1 MTPLKPNNRQ
11 APMKNRLNENGL
23 SRELGWFSAATVV
36 VANMVGT
43 GIFTTSGLIMK
54 QLGDPVLLLWCWA
67 AGGVFALC
75 GALCYGELGA
85 RFPNAGGEYVY
96 LREAFGTW
104 AGFLSGWISL
114 IVGFSAPI
122 AASAMAFSTYLFTM
136 MGIDGGSGAVW
147 TISSIR
153 VFVLGW
159 HSMVAIAVI
168 LVFTFI
174 HYHSLR
180 YGARVQNALTT
191 FKVAIILAFIVLAAG
206 TGDGAQAAST
216 APTVWGNLFGGPFAV
231 SLIFVTFAYSGWNAA
246 SYLGGEILHPR
257 RNLPLSLIAG
267 TLVVTALYMGL
278 NAVFLRALTPEQMA
292 GVVDVSAKAA
302 SALWGPATGRWVAG
316 AIALGLLSVLSAMI
330 MTGPRVYFAMAR
342 DGVFFQVF
350 GRLSRVHR
358 TPAWSI
364 FLQAGIGVLMVVTAS
379 FETLLIY
386 IGFTLSLSAAA
397 TVAGLVWLRRR
408 SSLTTT
414 GYRTWGYPVT
424 PLLFIAGNLWIV
436 VFTLRSRMLPGVFGA
451 ATIGLGALLYRF
463 FRQRSRD

>member
-1 MTPLKPNNRQ
+1 
-11 APMKNRLNENGL
+11 
-23 SRELGWFSAATVV
+23 
-36 VANMVGT
+36 
-43 GIFTTSGLIMK
+43 
-54 QLGDPVLLLWCWA
+54 
-67 AGGVFALC
+67 
-75 GALCYGELGA
+75 
-85 RFPNAGGEYVY
+85 
-96 LREAFGTW
+96 
-104 AGFLSGWISL
+104 
-114 IVGFSAPI
+114 
-122 AASAMAFSTYLFTM
+122 
-136 MGIDGGSGAVW
+136 
-147 TISSIR
+147 
-153 VFVLGW
+153 
-159 HSMVAIAVI
+159 MVAIAVI

-191 FKVAIILAFIVLAAG
+191 FKVAIILAFIVSAAG

-216 APTVWGNLFGGPFAV
+216 APMVWGNLFGGSFAV

-278 NAVFLRALTPEQMA
+278 NAVFLRALTPQQMA

-316 AIALGLLSVLSAMI
+316 AIALGLLSVLSAM
-330 MTGPRVYFAMAR
+330 TMAR
-342 DGVFFQVF
+342 DGVFFHVF

-364 FLQAGIGVLMVVTAS
+364 FLQAGIGVLMVLTAS

-451 ATIGLGALLYRF
+451 ATIGVGALLYRF
-463 FRQRSRD
+463 FRQRSRY